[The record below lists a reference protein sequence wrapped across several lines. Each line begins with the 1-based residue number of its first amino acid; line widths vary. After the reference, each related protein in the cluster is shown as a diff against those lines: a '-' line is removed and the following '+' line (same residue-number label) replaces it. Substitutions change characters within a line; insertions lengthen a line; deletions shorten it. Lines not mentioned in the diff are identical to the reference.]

1 MKRLG
6 VGALLLTIA
15 ASAAAGCAHS
25 VNTLD
30 KVTIGMPKSDVLQ
43 SVNVTPH
50 FVSEGA
56 TEYIIYPVMAS
67 LVAMYGDTPYSLLYV
82 RLENGLVVAKGVV
95 DKRAEKEIK
104 RMDPSFDLDALRR
117 N

>member
-1 MKRLG
+1 MKRLR
-6 VGALLLTIA
+6 VGTLLLTIA
-15 ASAAAGCAHS
+15 ASAAVACAHS

-43 SVNVTPH
+43 NVNVTPH

-67 LVAMYGDTPYSLLYV
+67 FFAMYDDTPYSLLYV
-82 RLENGLVVAKGVV
+82 RLDNGLAVAKGIV
-95 DKRAEKEIK
+95 DKREEQEIK
-104 RMDPSFDLDALRR
+104 RIDPSFDLDALRR